1 METVL
6 PEGRVALLSD
16 IHGNYP
22 AFRAC
27 YEDALAHGAESFAF
41 LGDYISDLA
50 EPEKVLDL
58 VYGIRSRF
66 PTVCLRGNRERYM
79 LECLAGKT
87 AFLPGS
93 KTGSLLYTFERL
105 RKKDLEF
112 IQGLPLSDSI
122 RIGDM
127 SMEIAH
133 AVKDDDRF
141 YFDTE
146 DGNLPRAFSMMEGD
160 LLLTGH
166 SHRQYIRTEGSKT
179 IINPGSVGVPRG
191 HGNWTMYALLD
202 VREGKLTCQMRQL
215 TYDIARVVRSQF
227 DSGLVDVARYW
238 AIGIL
243 YDVITG
249 QEWALELLKKVLLQA
264 GEDPDAV
271 YEEELWHSLAN
282 QMGMKFTQREILA
295 ELERGNYGT
304 DDSGA

>member
-1 METVL
+1 MGAVL

-27 YEDALAHGAESFAF
+27 YSDALAQGAESFVF

-50 EPEKVLDL
+50 EPDKVLDL
-58 VYGIRSRF
+58 VYEIRDNF

-112 IQGLPLSDSI
+112 IQGLPISDSI
-122 RIGDM
+122 RIGDTA
-127 SMEIAH
+127 MEIAH

-146 DGNLPRAFSMMEGD
+146 DGNLPRAFSMMKGAF
-160 LLLTGH
+160 LLTGH
-166 SHRQYIRTEGSKT
+166 SHKQYIRTKGSKT

-191 HGNWTMYALLD
+191 YGNWTMYALLD
-202 VREGKLTCQMRQL
+202 VNGGKVNCQMRKL
-215 TYDIARVVRSQF
+215 PYDIAEVIHTQF
-227 DSGLVDVARYW
+227 ESGLAEFGKYW
-238 AIGIL
+238 ATGIL

-249 QEWALELLKKVLLQA
+249 EEWTVNLLQKVLEQA
-264 GEDPDAV
+264 GEEPDAV
-271 YEEELWHSLAN
+271 YDEALWHDHAHH
-282 QMGMKFTQREILA
+282 MGMKFTEEEILA
-295 ELERGNYGT
+295 DLERGNHGT
-304 DDSGA
+304 DHSGA

>member
-1 METVL
+1 MGAIL

-22 AFRAC
+22 AFWAC
-27 YEDALAHGAESFAF
+27 YSDALARGAESFVF

-50 EPEKVLDL
+50 EPDKVLDL
-58 VYGIRSRF
+58 VYEIREHF

-79 LECLAGKT
+79 LECLAGRT
-87 AFLPGS
+87 EFLPGS
-93 KTGSLLYTFERL
+93 KTGSLLYTFQRL

-112 IQGLPLSDSI
+112 FQGLPISDLI
-122 RIGDM
+122 RIGDT

-146 DGNLPRAFSMMEGD
+146 DGNLPRAFSMMEED

-166 SHRQYIRTEGSKT
+166 SHKQYIRTEGSKT

-202 VREGKLTCQMRQL
+202 VRDGKMTCQMRQL
-215 TYDIARVVRSQF
+215 PYDIEAVIRSQF
-227 DSGLVDVARYW
+227 DSGLVDIARCW

-249 QEWALELLKKVLLQA
+249 EEWTVNLLKKVLEQA
-264 GEDPDAV
+264 GETPDAV
-271 YEEELWHSLAN
+271 YDEGSWYRLAR
-282 QMGMKFTQREILA
+282 QMGMKFTQKEILA
-295 ELERGNYGT
+295 DLERINYGT
-304 DDSGA
+304 DDSSA